1 MNLRQVFPNCF
12 AEAGCNRPAG
22 RMEKTKTRV
31 LFVCMGNI
39 CRSPAGEGVMRA
51 LVTKAGLSSQV
62 EIASAGTIGMH
73 VGSLPDPRMRDAA
86 ARRGYELVSR
96 ARQFVAADFEAFDL
110 ILTMDDDNRRNV
122 LALAA
127 TPELGARVRA
137 FCDFC
142 RQHDDETVPDP
153 YYGGSRGFEHV
164 LDLLE
169 DGCEGL
175 LAEITAKSARS

>member
-1 MNLRQVFPNCF
+1 
-12 AEAGCNRPAG
+12 
-22 RMEKTKTRV
+22 MEKQKTRV

-51 LVTKAGLSSQV
+51 LVTKAGVSSRV

-73 VGSLPDPRMRDAA
+73 AGSLPDPRMREAA

-122 LALAA
+122 LALAT
-127 TPELGARVRA
+127 TPELRARVRS

-142 RQHDDETVPDP
+142 QQHDDEAVPDP
-153 YYGGSRGFEHV
+153 YYGGSQGFEHV

-175 LAEITAKSARS
+175 LAEILGKSARA